1 VHRDLVAAAAADERR
16 RISLMT
22 RLVDHVTPRL
32 EEIVDEFYDR
42 LGRRP
47 GLAQVI
53 GRLSPEE
60 LRHVKERQ
68 AAHLAQLLSPRVGDR
83 VLHERSREIG
93 RVHAL
98 VGVAIEWYVDAVA
111 DHRRRLLDLAA
122 GLFDDEEGAVVHGLL
137 NDRFMED
144 LQGALLG
151 YRDLDN
157 AQHRVMLSVTRA
169 VSDARTVADLARGVL
184 EALSCL
190 EGISVGFFA
199 RPDEHGRLQFEIG
212 AGVGLD
218 AFVEGVRGAGMP
230 PISTTHGDDAGQ
242 GPAGRAWRT
251 GLVQRCDSYL
261 TDPSTAPWRAT
272 GRRFGWRSSVA
283 VPLADRRG
291 RTRAL
296 LSLYAHWPG
305 FFASE
310 ACATMLEQIK
320 ASLEVALA
328 ELEERPALASAVS
341 GFADRAGHLKRLAD
355 GAVEMLYQP
364 VISLP
369 DGRLTKLEALARL
382 RGENRLIGPAEFL
395 PAFGDDELFALF
407 EQGMHQALQ
416 ALRTWQSRGL
426 TTGVSVNLP
435 VVSAEDDRYSR
446 LVGEMLQHYGVAG
459 RRLTLE
465 LLETGFVDR
474 GTSAQ
479 KRSLDC
485 FKSLGVRLAQDDLGS
500 GYSSLLRL
508 RHFAF
513 DDVKID
519 QSLVRGT
526 ELSPGAALHFIQP
539 INDIAH
545 SLGLSVVIEGLED
558 VGLIEVGVQLGVDE
572 GQGYG
577 VARPM
582 PLDDVVDWAAGYHLD
597 VDPRTPRSAVGA
609 LASHVAWEHRVNSLG
624 HHQFRGSVLD
634 LETCALTAYLRRE
647 GIDEAV
653 EAHQGVHGEAVV
665 DRGSRGH
672 REAWE
677 ALATLVYDH

>member
-1 VHRDLVAAAAADERR
+1 
-16 RISLMT
+16 MT
-22 RLVDHVTPRL
+22 RLLEHVAPRL
-32 EEIVDEFYDR
+32 DHLVDEFYDR
-42 LGRRP
+42 QLTRP
-47 GLAQVI
+47 GVSEVI
-53 GRLSPEE
+53 ARLSPEE
-60 LRHVKERQ
+60 FAHLKARQ
-68 AAHLAQLLSPRVGDR
+68 AGHLAHLLSPVIADR
-83 VLHERSREIG
+83 LLLERSREIG

-98 VGVAIEWYVDAVA
+98 VGVAIDWYVDAVA
-111 DHRRRLLDLAA
+111 DHRLALLRIAA
-122 GLFDDEEGAVVHGLL
+122 DLFDDEDNGIVHTLL
-137 NDRFMED
+137 GDRFMED

-157 AQHRVMLSVTRA
+157 AQHRVMLTVTRA
-169 VSDARTVADLARGVL
+169 ISDARTVADLARGVL

-190 EGISVGFFA
+190 DGISVGFFG
-199 RPDEHGRLQFEIG
+199 RPDASGRLQFEIG

-218 AFVEGVRGAGMP
+218 AFVEAVTHTGMAS
-230 PISTTHGDDAGQ
+230 ITTTNGDDSGQ

-272 GRRFGWRSSVA
+272 GRRFGWRASVA

-291 RTRAL
+291 QTRAL

-305 FFASE
+305 YFASE
-310 ACATMLEQIK
+310 ACITMLEQIK
-320 ASLEVALA
+320 QSFESALCD
-328 ELEERPALASAVS
+328 LEERPALASAVS
-341 GFADRAGHLKRLAD
+341 GYADRAGHLKRLAD
-355 GAVEMLYQP
+355 GAVEMLFQP

-382 RGENRLIGPAEFL
+382 RDEDRLIGPAEFL
-395 PAFGDDELFALF
+395 PAFGDDELFDLF

-416 ALRTWQSRGL
+416 ALRTWQARGL

-435 VVSAEDDRYSR
+435 VVSADDDRYSR
-446 LVGEMLQHYGVAG
+446 LVGEMLRHYGVAG

-465 LLETGFVDR
+465 LLESGFVDR

-479 KRSLDC
+479 RRSLDG
-485 FKSLGVRLAQDDLGS
+485 FKDLGVRLAQDDLGS

-526 ELSPGAALHFIQP
+526 ELNPGAALHFIQP

-577 VARPM
+577 IARPM
-582 PLDDVVDWAAGYHLD
+582 PLDAVVDWAARYRLD
-597 VDPRTPRSAVGA
+597 VDPRTPRTAVGA

-624 HHQFRGSVLD
+624 YHHFRGSVLD

-647 GIDEAV
+647 GVDEAV

-665 DRGSRGH
+665 ARGSQAH

-677 ALATLVYDH
+677 ALATLVDRH